1 MSKKKVPPRFQE
13 VIETVEALP
22 LDDQFLLIEIIRQ
35 RLIQDR
41 RAELAAQIAETRSA
55 YQRGEVR
62 RGTAADLMKELV
74 E

>member
-1 MSKKKVPPRFQE
+1 MSEKMASYRFQE

-22 LDDQFLLIEIIRQ
+22 PDDQELLIEIIRQ
-35 RLIQDR
+35 RLIQQR
-41 RAELAAQIAETRSA
+41 RAELAADIAEARNA

-62 RGTAADLMKELV
+62 RGTAADLMKELA